1 MNTKEFFTKILDET
15 TKDTVL
21 LADVEML
28 LAKTDSDNL
37 KPLAD
42 LCEVLRNALLWK
54 MHNIQMQ
61 LEQMPSNNA

>member
-1 MNTKEFFTKILDET
+1 MNTKEFFTEILEQT
-15 TKDTVL
+15 T
-21 LADVEML
+21 ADADL
-28 LAKTDSDNL
+28 LAKVELLLGNTNSDNL

-54 MHNIQMQ
+54 MHNVQMQ